1 MESIAAVVVVI
12 LPEAVALIEEAVAPI
27 VESNTPLSVS
37 IPSSL
42 F

>member
-27 VESNTPLSVS
+27 VESNTPLSIS